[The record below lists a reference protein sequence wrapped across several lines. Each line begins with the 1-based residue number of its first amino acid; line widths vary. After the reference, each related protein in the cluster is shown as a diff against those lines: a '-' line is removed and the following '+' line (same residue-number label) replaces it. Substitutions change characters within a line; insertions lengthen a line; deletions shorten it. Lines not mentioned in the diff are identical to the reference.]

1 MGSMGKS
8 STRRQSD
15 RLGFHPIFSDCPS
28 SVSWLTLVVGS
39 VHLFRKERVWKSRC
53 SIQRP
58 LQSIRSSPR
67 IDIVSVTSVNL
78 SVCRVLSRIS
88 LTCKYRF
95 SRRLLPCFF
104 LILGFWRRVCR
115 CRSFGETYCGPIQAL
130 YFPALLLQ
138 PCKMETVFYTETTA
152 STNTSPRRQNPKLK
166 KNIK

>member
-15 RLGFHPIFSDCPS
+15 ILGFYPIFSDCPS

-39 VHLFRKERVWKSRC
+39 VHLFRKEGVWKSRC
-53 SIQRP
+53 SIRRP
-58 LQSIRSSPR
+58 LQSIRSSPM

-78 SVCRVLSRIS
+78 SVCRVLSWIS

-104 LILGFWRRVCR
+104 LILGFWRRVDVFVDAEV
-115 CRSFGETYCGPIQAL
+115 SEKHTIVL
-130 YFPALLLQ
+130 YRPSISL
-138 PCKMETVFYTETTA
+138 PCHF
-152 STNTSPRRQNPKLK
+152 SPGRWRQYFSPKRRHRQTHQHGAKTQN
-166 KNIK
+166 